1 MTDSFMDRAQKGMGA
16 IERLLTRLPLVQ
28 EYNDKEL
35 RREADH
41 RLRQTLVTE
50 LEQEKQR
57 LYDVQKKL
65 LRAGGL
71 AYMDDADGAIQKL
84 QTLIDRIRTAS
95 YGYAGLFAAVKIQE
109 EQLDALHRFDV
120 ALAERAH
127 EIKATIDRVETAS
140 ASTEA
145 IGHEGASF
153 EQRRIVTWQAVSDTV
168 TEFQRLFDTRSQA
181 LTDAAYLADAPPA
194 PEEWME

>member
-1 MTDSFMDRAQKGMGA
+1 MTDSFVEKADESMGA
-16 IERLLTRLPLVQ
+16 IERLLKGLPLVR

-41 RLRQTLVTE
+41 RLRQLLVTE

-71 AYMDDADGAIQKL
+71 AWIDDADGAIQRL
-84 QTLIDRIRTAS
+84 QTLIDRIKTAS

-109 EQLDALHRFDV
+109 AQLDALHRFDV
-120 ALAERAH
+120 AMAERAQ
-127 EIKATIDRVETAS
+127 EIKERISQWRPATAERERNRPR
-140 ASTEA
+140 
-145 IGHEGASF
+145 H
-153 EQRRIVTWQAVSDTV
+153 RAVNDTV
-168 TEFQRLFDTRSQA
+168 TELQRLFDKRSQ
-181 LTDAAYLADAPPA
+181 TITTAADS
-194 PEEWME
+194 E